1 MLNLIPFISYV
12 FVTTFTPGPNNL
24 LSMSNAMHSGYH
36 RTLRFLAGIFS
47 GFLLVMLLCG
57 LLNFALLSL
66 APQVRIWL
74 NILGAAYMLYL
85 AIHIMTSK
93 PTEDAQASDRLNT
106 YRAGF
111 ILQFLNL
118 KVILYG
124 VTVFS
129 NFIVPAYPDPRQVG
143 AVCPAAGAGRLP
155 APTSGWALGG
165 DIFRKTLN
173 LLLPAGEHRHGAAI
187 DLHRRRQPGGV
198 GLCGGWPHPGE
209 RAGHA

>member
-1 MLNLIPFISYV
+1 MRNLIPFATYV

-24 LSMSNAMHSGYH
+24 LSMSNAMHSGYR
-36 RTLRFLAGIFS
+36 RTLRFLTGIFS
-47 GFLLVMLLCG
+47 SFLVVMLACG

-66 APQVRIWL
+66 EPRVRIWL

-93 PTEDAQASDRLNT
+93 PAEGEQADNRLNT
-106 YRAGF
+106 YLSGLA
-111 ILQFLNL
+111 LQFLNL

-129 NFIVPAYPDPRQVG
+129 NFIVPAYHDPRQV
-143 AVCPAAGAGRLP
+143 AMF
-155 APTSGWALGG
+155 APLLALIGFLATSCWALGG

-173 LLLPAGEHRHGAAI
+173 RYYRPVNIATGILLVYTAI
-187 DLHRRRQPGGV
+187 ASLV
-198 GLCGGWPHPGE
+198 G
-209 RAGHA
+209 

>member
-129 NFIVPAYPDPRQVG
+129 NFIVPAYPDPRQV
-143 AVCPAAGAGRLP
+143 ALF
-155 APTSGWALGG
+155 APLLALVGFLSTSGWALGG

-173 LLLPAGEHRHGAAI
+173 RYYRPVNIAMGLLLIYTAVAS
-187 DLHRRRQPGGV
+187 LV
-198 GLCGGWPHPGE
+198 G
-209 RAGHA
+209 